1 MYTVQ
6 LKKDT
11 KENETVK
18 LVFVETSHGST
29 FVTSFSHIAAFLSL
43 FFWLVS
49 LCLSL
54 SCHLY
59 TKLLRVMNFCFF
71 QVPAL

>member
-29 FVTSFSHIAAFLSL
+29 FVTIFSHIAAFLSL
-43 FFWLVS
+43 ISWLVS
-49 LCLSL
+49 HCLSFF
-54 SCHLY
+54 H
-59 TKLLRVMNFCFF
+59 KLLFLSGSCITVE
-71 QVPAL
+71 